1 VAGGAGRQAFER
13 LTDVAKRV
21 LAAAQ
26 DEAIARRHRH
36 VGTEHLLLALLRE
49 RDGVAARTLADLGIG
64 TGVALAAVEA
74 AGAPG
79 GPAEAE
85 AAAPAPSAPMGGVI
99 AHAFEEA
106 RRMGSPSVGPEH
118 LLLGLVAQGGDA
130 AAARTLADRGATLES
145 VRAAVE
151 RAQVGG
157 A

>member
-1 VAGGAGRQAFER
+1 MAGGAGRQAFER

-36 VGTEHLLLALLRE
+36 VGTEHLLL
-49 RDGVAARTLADLGIG
+49 
-64 TGVALAAVEA
+64 
-74 AGAPG
+74 
-79 GPAEAE
+79 
-85 AAAPAPSAPMGGVI
+85 
-99 AHAFEEA
+99 
-106 RRMGSPSVGPEH
+106 
-118 LLLGLVAQGGDA
+118 GLVAQGGDA